1 MLLNAVTLP
10 VIHRGKTGTTSE
22 RKDMLQ
28 LGAFFGF
35 INPEMP
41 AAGGTAGEPQGLF
54 PRHHPLSRLM
64 PLCWWPAASGGRIPS
79 PRSMFQGGTGKDGT
93 TL

>member
-1 MLLNAVTLP
+1 MLLNEVRLP
-10 VIHRGKTGTTSE
+10 VIHRGNTGTTSE

-41 AAGGTAGEPQGLF
+41 AAGGTAGEPQELSAG
-54 PRHHPLSRLM
+54 HQPLSRLM
-64 PLCWWPAASGGRIPS
+64 PLCWWPGAS
-79 PRSMFQGGTGKDGT
+79 
-93 TL
+93 